1 MSSDVIAQSE
11 LIKKYNIG
19 VVFEDRNVIDLTK
32 KIIQLYNEK
41 DLFEKFRANC
51 IESIKNLNNSVI
63 SNQLI
68 SIYE

>member
-1 MSSDVIAQSE
+1 M
-11 LIKKYNIG
+11 
-19 VVFEDRNVIDLTK
+19 DLTK

-41 DLFEKFRANC
+41 DLFEKLRANC
-51 IESIKNLNNSVI
+51 IESIKKLNNSVI

>member
-1 MSSDVIAQSE
+1 M
-11 LIKKYNIG
+11 
-19 VVFEDRNVIDLTK
+19 DLTK

-41 DLFEKFRANC
+41 DLFEKFRVNC
-51 IESIKNLNNSVI
+51 IESIKKLNNSVI